1 MPLLAVRGVQ
11 KAYGS
16 IPVLKGVSFAIEDGA
31 SFAVIGPN
39 GAGKTTLLKV
49 VTGEVATD
57 VGEIRF
63 AGNDVTAEPAHRRVR
78 AGIGR
83 TFQVA
88 RVFADSTV
96 LENAVMA
103 VEARMR
109 NRGQKLGALQDIR
122 PTAPVREEAEAR
134 LQDMGL
140 EGKRHLPAGFLAHGD
155 KKRLELA
162 LALALEPRLLV
173 MDEPTAGMSP
183 PERRRTVELVAALR
197 QARGLTLLLTEHDM
211 GVIYELAD
219 RLLVLNYGAA
229 IAEGTPA
236 EVRENQLVRDVY
248 LGREM
253 VHAQGH

>member
-1 MPLLAVRGVQ
+1 MALLAVSGVR
-11 KAYGS
+11 KNYGP
-16 IPVLKGVSFAIEDGA
+16 IAVLKGVSFAIEGGG

-49 VTGEVATD
+49 ITGEVATD
-57 VGEIRF
+57 AGEIRF
-63 AGNDVTAEPAHRRVR
+63 ADRRVTAEPAHLRVR

-83 TFQVA
+83 TFQVS
-88 RVFADSTV
+88 RVFPESTV
-96 LENAVMA
+96 LENAVIA

-109 NRGQKLGALQDIR
+109 NRGQSVGRIRDIR

-134 LQDMGL
+134 LQAMGL
-140 EGKRHLPAGFLAHGD
+140 EGRRHLPAGFLAHGD

-183 PERRRTVELVAALR
+183 AERRRTVELVAGLR
-197 QARGLTLLLTEHDM
+197 EASGLTLLLTEHDM
-211 GVIYELAD
+211 GVVYELAD

-236 EVRENQLVRDVY
+236 EVRDDKLVREVY
-248 LGREM
+248 LGQEM
-253 VHAQGH
+253 IHAQGH